1 MSLKT
6 KVKAGNITNLS
17 DARYCAGM
25 GVDWLSFPVNAVNP
39 TIFKEITDWVT
50 GPEFVLE
57 VSEMMPLQYLGQYP
71 VTTLEISFHQ
81 LTLIDQLPAMQWM
94 VTLPL
99 SEWSSIKNELIK
111 YKDKICELILDLDRL
126 DQHEL
131 RDLTT
136 HFNVLV
142 NQSEKYSI
150 VELLNLPIE
159 GINVTGENELKP
171 GLKDFDKLASILEEL
186 EVLD

>member
-25 GVDWLSFPVNAVNP
+25 GVDWLSFPANVVNP
-39 TIFKEITDWVT
+39 TTFKEITDWVT

-57 VSEMMPLQYLGQYP
+57 VTEMMPLQSLSQYP
-71 VTTLEISFHQ
+71 VTTLEITCDQ
-81 LTLIDQLPAMQWM
+81 LTLIDQEPAMQWM

-99 SEWSSIKNELIK
+99 SAWGSVKNELLK
-111 YKDKICELILDLDRL
+111 YKDKISELVLDLDRL
-126 DQHEL
+126 DHHEL
-131 RDLTT
+131 ADITT

-142 NQSEKYSI
+142 NQSEKYPI
-150 VELLNLPIE
+150 VELLNLPIG